1 MRPRW
6 LAVLAALAALAAV
19 WGFAIEPN
27 RLVVRET
34 RLELPRWPAVLD
46 GLRLGVV
53 ADIHAGAPWIGDEKL
68 RRLVAEVNGVH
79 PDLVVLLGDFV
90 VLGVLGGRLVAP
102 ERTAETLAGLHAP
115 LGVVAILGNHDWW
128 YDGPRVRRALEG
140 AGIRVLENA
149 ALRLERQGG
158 NFWLVGLADLWTRDP
173 DVVGPLRD
181 IPAAEPII
189 VLTHSPDILPAIP
202 ARVALTLAGHTHGGQ
217 VALPILGRP
226 VVPSRFGQRY
236 AIGHVEEDGRHL
248 FVTPGIGTSII
259 PVRFG
264 VPPEISLLTLAH
276 AAPPGRA
283 PSAAPGAPGGRGSGG
298 P

>member
-1 MRPRW
+1 GAPARAPRLSRRHAGGHRGRARLGRLQPGRRPARHAAGVPGHGGGALGVPEAVAAPALVLPAGGRGLRGVRGALRDRGAAHARLHHDRHGLVVRRHRAHEAGAAAPPRVPVAARGPGPALRPRW

-102 ERTAETLAGLHAP
+102 ERTAETLARLHAP

-128 YDGPRVRRALEG
+128 YDGPR
-140 AGIRVLENA
+140 
-149 ALRLERQGG
+149 
-158 NFWLVGLADLWTRDP
+158 
-173 DVVGPLRD
+173 
-181 IPAAEPII
+181 
-189 VLTHSPDILPAIP
+189 
-202 ARVALTLAGHTHGGQ
+202 
-217 VALPILGRP
+217 GR
-226 VVPSRFGQRY
+226 
-236 AIGHVEEDGRHL
+236 
-248 FVTPGIGTSII
+248 
-259 PVRFG
+259 
-264 VPPEISLLTLAH
+264 
-276 AAPPGRA
+276 
-283 PSAAPGAPGGRGSGG
+283 
-298 P
+298 